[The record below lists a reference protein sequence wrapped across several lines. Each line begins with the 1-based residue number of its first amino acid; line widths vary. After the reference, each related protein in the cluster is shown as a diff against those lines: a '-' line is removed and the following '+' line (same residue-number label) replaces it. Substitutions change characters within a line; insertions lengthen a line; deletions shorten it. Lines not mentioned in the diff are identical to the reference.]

1 MLCRNAGCWQ
11 QANYPKPNPM
21 IAKAAKTIALIGTFD
36 TKGEEFSFLRDR
48 IERAGLQTLMIDV
61 GVLGSPPFAADISQ
75 AEVAAAANE
84 DLAALQKERD
94 RGRSVTAMALGAT
107 VIVARLHA
115 QGAING
121 VAALGGSA
129 GTTIAT
135 AAMRV
140 LPYGFPKL
148 MVSTL
153 AAGDIKPY
161 VGIKD
166 ICMMP
171 SVLDISGL
179 NHVSRRILNS
189 AAGAICGMVAAEPAP
204 TSEDKAVIAATMFGV
219 TTPCVTAARRMLEE
233 RGYEVLVFHATGTG
247 GQTMEQLI
255 EDGAIQAV
263 LDLTTTELAD
273 ELVGGVMSAGPSRLE
288 AAGRKGIPQLVC
300 PGAIDMVN
308 FGPVETVP
316 VQFRRRQLYVHN
328 PTVTLMRTTPEECA
342 EIGRI
347 TATRLN
353 RALGPVT
360 VLIPLQGVSAIDR
373 VGGPFHSP
381 EALNSYC
388 RAVKANLSSG
398 INLVELDAHIN
409 DESFARAAADLLL
422 ESIDANR
429 AKGAS
434 QVR

>member
-1 MLCRNAGCWQ
+1 MT
-11 QANYPKPNPM
+11 PIIP
-21 IAKAAKTIALIGTFD
+21 KTIALIGTFD
-36 TKGEEFSFLRDR
+36 TKGEEFSFLRER
-48 IERAGLQTLMIDV
+48 IENAGLRTMMMDV

-84 DLAALQKERD
+84 DLAALRNEKD
-94 RGRSVTAMALGAT
+94 RGRSVTAMARGAT
-107 VIVARLHA
+107 VILARLHA
-115 QGAING
+115 QGAIHG

-129 GTTIAT
+129 GTAIAT
-135 AAMRV
+135 AAMRA

-153 AAGDIKPY
+153 AAGDTKPY
-161 VGIKD
+161 VGTKD

-179 NHVSRRILNS
+179 NHVSRRILSN
-189 AAGAICGMVAAEPAP
+189 AAGAICGMVAAEPARA
-204 TSEDKAVIAATMFGV
+204 SDDKPLIAATMFGV
-219 TTPCVTAARRMLEE
+219 TTPCVTAARRVLEE

-247 GQTMEQLI
+247 GQAMEQLI
-255 EDGAIQAV
+255 EDGAIHAV

-273 ELVGGVMSAGPSRLE
+273 ELAGGVMSAGPHRLE

-308 FGPVETVP
+308 FGPVDTVP
-316 VQFRRRQLYVHN
+316 AQFRSRKLYVHN

-353 RALGPVT
+353 RASGPVT
-360 VLIPLQGVSAIDR
+360 VLIPLQGVSAIDKP
-373 VGGPFHSP
+373 GGPFYSP
-381 EALNSYC
+381 EALNSYR
-388 RAVKANLSSG
+388 RALKMTLSSQ
-398 INLVELDAHIN
+398 IRLVELDAHIN
-409 DESFARAAADLLL
+409 DEGFAHTAADLLL
-422 ESIDANR
+422 ESLDATTGTS
-429 AKGAS
+429 AALLPT
-434 QVR
+434 

>member
-1 MLCRNAGCWQ
+1 
-11 QANYPKPNPM
+11 M
-21 IAKAAKTIALIGTFD
+21 IPIIPKTIALIGTFD

-48 IERAGLQTLMIDV
+48 IESAGMRTLMIDV
-61 GVLGSPPFAADISQ
+61 GVLGSPSFAADISQ
-75 AEVAAAANE
+75 VEVAAAANE
-84 DLAALQKERD
+84 DLFALQKERD

-107 VIVARLHA
+107 AILARLHA
-115 QGAING
+115 QGAIHG

-135 AAMRV
+135 AAMRA

-153 AAGDIKPY
+153 AAGDTKPY
-161 VGIKD
+161 VGTKD

-179 NHVSRRILNS
+179 NHVSRRILNN
-189 AAGAICGMVAAEPAP
+189 AAGAICGMVA
-204 TSEDKAVIAATMFGV
+204 DKPLIAATMFGV
-219 TTPCVTAARRMLEE
+219 TTPCVTAARRVLEK

-247 GQTMEQLI
+247 GQAMEQLI

-273 ELVGGVMSAGPSRLE
+273 ELAGGVMSAGPHRLE
-288 AAGRKGIPQLVC
+288 AAGRKGIPQLIC

-316 VQFRRRQLYVHN
+316 AQFRSRKLYVHN
-328 PTVTLMRTTPEECA
+328 PTVTLMRTTSEECA

-353 RALGPVT
+353 RASGPVT
-360 VLIPLQGVSAIDR
+360 VLIPLQGVSAIDKP
-373 VGGPFHSP
+373 GGPFYSP
-381 EALNSYC
+381 EALNSYR
-388 RAVKANLSSG
+388 RAVKATLSSE
-398 INLVELDAHIN
+398 IKLVELDAHIN
-409 DESFARAAADLLL
+409 DESFARTAADLLL
-422 ESIDANR
+422 ESLDATR
-429 AKGAS
+429 HG
-434 QVR
+434 QLHRREDG